1 MPHVHTSLT
10 TKEYVAPA
18 SRFVVMQNV
27 VDRLV
32 IGVVHSATFRKESPF
47 FKEEISH
54 DKNPHPLERGE
65 EHGPPTLAV
74 HETLAVVL
82 LLIEVSTSAMTE
94 TGVEDWTLVIVLE
107 GRLTAEES
115 GEVDDVHTLCTVKA
129 TFEE

>member
-1 MPHVHTSLT
+1 M
-10 TKEYVAPA
+10 
-18 SRFVVMQNV
+18 
-27 VDRLV
+27 
-32 IGVVHSATFRKESPF
+32 
-47 FKEEISH
+47 
-54 DKNPHPLERGE
+54 ERGE